1 MLPKNRQPAHPG
13 KILKNYYLEPLNIT
27 QKKFVQHLSGTW
39 TEAKLCEI
47 IKKRRSVTTEIA
59 LDFADALNTTP
70 EFWMNLQSQHDIWE
84 ASKDH
89 EKIQPII
96 ILDPKGNN
104 NTHGYFYETNSE
116 ITGNEFDFVEEG

>member
-13 KILKNYYLEPLNIT
+13 KILKDYYLEPLKIT
-27 QKKFVQHLSGTW
+27 QKKFVQHLAGTW

-70 EFWMNLQSQHDIWE
+70 EFWMNLQSQYDIWE

-96 ILDPKGNN
+96 ILDPKKNDA
-104 NTHGYFYETNSE
+104 THEYLYDDKDEDGFGL
-116 ITGNEFDFVEEG
+116 IEEG